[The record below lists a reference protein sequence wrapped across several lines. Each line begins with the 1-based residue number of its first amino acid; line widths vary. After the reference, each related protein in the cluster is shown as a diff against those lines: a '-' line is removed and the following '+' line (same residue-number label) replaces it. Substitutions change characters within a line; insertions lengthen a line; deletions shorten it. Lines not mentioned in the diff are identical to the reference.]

1 MSIIE
6 FIRDRARYYN
16 CPVCGRNLKGCE
28 LRMLTHA
35 DERYTVQVT
44 CAACHVTF
52 IVVLA
57 IQGPGLEPVAEE
69 IELDLGAA
77 DLEPARS
84 ELQPPLPGMELEG
97 EYRGPIQSDELLDV
111 HLILKEFSGSF
122 KDLLREPDRSR
133 G

>member
-28 LRMLTHA
+28 IRMLSHVE
-35 DERYTVQVT
+35 DRYTVQVT

-69 IELDLGAA
+69 LEMEIELEGE
-77 DLEPARS
+77 DLEPAAVGEFR
-84 ELQPPLPGMELEG
+84 EPIEG
-97 EYRGPIQSDELLDV
+97 DELLDV
-111 HLILKEFSGSF
+111 HLFLKDFRGSF
-122 KDLLREPDRSR
+122 KDLLREPDHSR

>member
-16 CPVCGRNLKGCE
+16 CPVCGRNLKACD
-28 LRMLTHA
+28 LRLLSQA

-69 IELDLGAA
+69 IELDLDG
-77 DLEPARS
+77 DELEPA
-84 ELQPPLPGMELEG
+84 PHGLEG

-111 HLILKEFSGSF
+111 HLILKAFSGSF
-122 KDLLREPDRSR
+122 KDLLREPDHSR

>member
-28 LRMLTHA
+28 LRMLSHA

-69 IELDLGAA
+69 IELDLDGVA
-77 DLEPARS
+77 LEPVLA
-84 ELQPPLPGMELEG
+84 ELEG

>member
-35 DERYTVQVT
+35 DDRYTVQVT

-52 IVVLA
+52 IVILA

-69 IELDLGAA
+69 IELELGAT
-77 DLEPARS
+77 DLEPALS
-84 ELQPPLPGMELEG
+84 ELELEG
-97 EYRGPIQSDELLDV
+97 DYRGPIQSDELLDV

>member
-1 MSIIE
+1 VSIIE

-28 LRMLTHA
+28 IRMLSHV
-35 DERYTVQVT
+35 DDRYTVQVT

-69 IELDLGAA
+69 LEMEMEIELDK
-77 DLEPARS
+77 DVE
-84 ELQPPLPGMELEG
+84 ELQPAAVG
-97 EYRGPIQSDELLDV
+97 EFREPIESDEVLDV
-111 HLILKEFSGSF
+111 HLFLKEFRGSF
-122 KDLLREPDRSR
+122 KELLKEPDHSR